1 MGRSVTNEI
10 KDEPGE
16 PMVAR
21 SKMGDAAVSELEV
34 KGIEDLTKT
43 EKKHLLL
50 QLARDRVKDPS
61 AGPWE
66 IIDVIREEWSSVKTT
81 LAQLIEIDV
90 KDIGRNA
97 LFEVL
102 LDITQL
108 ERELEDEEAGAKV
121 LETEKHK
128 AVPKEK

>member
-1 MGRSVTNEI
+1 MGRKATNEI

-21 SKMGDAAVSELEV
+21 SKMGEAAVSELEV
-34 KGIEDLTKT
+34 KGIEDLTPM

-50 QLARDRVKDPS
+50 QLARDRVKDSS

-66 IIDVIREEWSSVKTT
+66 IVDIFREEWRAVKDT
-81 LAQLIEIDV
+81 LAQPIEIDIRDV
-90 KDIGRNA
+90 GRDS
-97 LFEVL
+97 LFRVL

-108 ERELEDEEAGAKV
+108 ERQ
-121 LETEKHK
+121 LETQKQE
-128 AVPKEK
+128 